1 MGNILLRGLIETKK
15 GEARAIEREISKLKR
30 EREELNRAYE
40 KVKTHNETFSDTLNE
55 YKGITIAS
63 SHWKGQTKTKS
74 DEHLENL
81 TTSADDAKTKIEE
94 ARDALKSDV
103 SKKDD
108 EISDAESRLS
118 TTNSVISGLEALL

>member
-1 MGNILLRGLIETKK
+1 MGKSEIRELIATKK
-15 GEARAIEREISKLKR
+15 REAQIIENELTKLKR

-74 DEHLENL
+74 DEHLQNL
-81 TTSADDAKTKIEE
+81 TTSADDVKTKIEE

-108 EISDAESRLS
+108 EISDAESRLI
-118 TTNSVISGLEALL
+118 TTNSVISGLEALI

>member
-1 MGNILLRGLIETKK
+1 MGKSEIRALIAAKQREAQIIENELTKLR
-15 GEARAIEREISKLKR
+15 R

-40 KVKTHNETFSDTLNE
+40 KVKTHNEAFSDTLNE
-55 YKGITIAS
+55 FKGIDIAS
-63 SHWKGQTKTKS
+63 SHWKGQTKSKS

-81 TTSADDAKTKIEE
+81 TTSADDVKTKIEE

-108 EISDAESRLS
+108 EISDAESRLN
-118 TTNSVISGLEALL
+118 TTNLAISELEALL